1 MYIWIY
7 FHANK
12 NDIQINYFPCV
23 LIPCKQT
30 VSFKSTISYLFPL
43 HANNLTMSWY
53 IVKFHA
59 NKHAHLNQLH
69 LMCSSSNAILLNQ
82 HLYIALLFSLKKYFT
97 LATSQLPKKNLRCDL
112 IALHCWSQTQINEKS
127 QLLLTP
133 NTQWKCGRNFS
144 FSFFN
149 MICFIFIPGPSS
161 CL

>member
-1 MYIWIY
+1 MYIWIH

-30 VSFKSTISYLFPL
+30 VSFKSTISYPFPL

-53 IVKFHA
+53 IFKFHA
-59 NKHAHLNQLH
+59 NNHAHLNQLH

-97 LATSQLPKKNLRCDL
+97 LATSQLPKKKSPLWSYCIALL
-112 IALHCWSQTQINEKS
+112 IANPDKWEKS
-127 QLLLTP
+127 IVIDSQYP
-133 NTQWKCGRNFS
+133 MKMWKK
-144 FSFFN
+144 FF
-149 MICFIFIPGPSS
+149 FFFFF
-161 CL
+161 